1 MRIWVAR
8 FLLLSFLFAGT
19 ELHQVL
25 RLPAL
30 VLHFVEHQ
38 SASPNL
44 SFLTFIQDHY
54 SNPEISNPGE
64 DEKHEQLPFKD
75 SHCLQV
81 HFSIVAMPTV
91 HMILLMAPESEA
103 LSVVLTILPTDNLV
117 CTAYNG
123 DVWNPPKA

>member
-1 MRIWVAR
+1 MRIWLVR

-30 VLHFVEHQ
+30 VLHFIEHQ
-38 SASPNL
+38 AASPGL
-44 SFLTFIQDHY
+44 SFVAFLREHY
-54 SNPEISNPGE
+54 STTESNHQGE

-81 HFSIVAMPTV
+81 HFSVVAIPMAAPLFLQEPAAV
-91 HMILLMAPESEA
+91 LLNTQ
-103 LSVVLTILPTDNLV
+103 LTILPTDNLV

>member
-30 VLHFVEHQ
+30 VLHFIEHQ
-38 SASPNL
+38 ATSPEL
-44 SFLTFIQDHY
+44 SFLAFIEDHY
-54 SNPEISNPGE
+54 SDPENATQGH

-75 SHCLQV
+75 NHCLQV
-81 HFSIVAMPTV
+81 HFSVVAIPTV
-91 HMILLMAPESEA
+91 HSILLMAPESE
-103 LSVVLTILPTDNLV
+103 LLNTEPTILPTDHFV
-117 CTAYNG
+117 CNAHNG